1 MSKFTYNSNLKK
13 YWERLT
19 PKERDMK
26 LDDEALYSLCPQ
38 SVAFQICDIIKSTH
52 IVDAFCGAG
61 GMTIAFAL
69 KHRHVTAVDIDK
81 KRLSYSMHNAKLF
94 NVDDRID
101 FIEGNILTTLSKLK
115 NTAVVFDPPWG
126 GPDYSKFETFTL
138 SSFSPKGERL
148 IYLAKALCFK
158 EVVFRVPKN
167 FDFDSLKSTHLNW
180 NIQENFFNDKLLHY
194 TIYANID

>member
-1 MSKFTYNSNLKK
+1 MNDFNYDSNLKK

-19 PKERDMK
+19 PEERNMK

-38 SVAFQICDIIKSTH
+38 SVAFQICDIIQSSH

-69 KHRHVTAVDIDK
+69 KHRHVTAVDINK
-81 KRLSYSMHNAKLF
+81 TRLSYSRHNADLF
-94 NVDDRID
+94 NVTDRID

-115 NTAVVFDPPWG
+115 NSAVVFDPPWG
-126 GPDYSKFETFTL
+126 GPNYNKLEKFTL
-138 SSFSPKGERL
+138 ANFSPKGERL

-158 EVVFRVPKN
+158 EVIFRVPRN
-167 FDFDSLKSTHLNW
+167 FDFDSLKSTNLNW
-180 NIQENFFNDKLLHY
+180 NVQKNFFGNKLLHY